1 MSYFPTPSDQPG
13 AQQRPFEHP
22 YTLHGAGLR
31 DTRTVDLSPCATI
44 MRAHR
49 DTTPHAHQRRDQP
62 ARSRA
67 LPPPS
72 RHLAATAPRR
82 SSCAALHTLREESA
96 ASESGQSTP
105 RSPLRPERG
114 PQPAARR
121 PPPAA
126 RRQVSRACASACVPR
141 ARVPPLRAAGC
152 SACCR
157 SCTRR
162 PRRAS
167 RR

>member
-1 MSYFPTPSDQPG
+1 MSHFPTPSDQPG

-114 PQPAARR
+114 PQPAARSMVDKMASVIDVWEVSR
-121 PPPAA
+121 LASAFLVWSGCATLPLDRPAA
-126 RRQVSRACASACVPR
+126 CQQLTCVS
-141 ARVPPLRAAGC
+141 
-152 SACCR
+152 
-157 SCTRR
+157 
-162 PRRAS
+162 
-167 RR
+167 